1 MATTVVV
8 LIIIIILLLLVK
20 IFHDKETLPGPWNLP
35 VIGYL
40 HKLDPI
46 APYLTLTKLA
56 QKYGPIYSIKIG
68 MVKVVVIADAKLLKK
83 VLSKDE
89 TLIRPSLYLINT
101 SFEHKG
107 MSHAPIDVWKDQRKF
122 VANFLRTVGAAKVS
136 PNKKACEKLIRKHV
150 DEFVQVVQNQAFCQ
164 PLDPSE
170 LITHLVSSTASSI
183 YLGKPFSL
191 NDTKVADLA
200 QNVHVFTKLIMFGA
214 PLNFLPV
221 LRFLPPYKNKLKSLK
236 KAVRRVH
243 EIQATLID
251 ECEKSTCVDSRLN
264 LVNAFQLQISEGKPQ
279 HIYNM
284 DQLHYLLFDLYV
296 TFTETTMCSLLW
308 ILLYLAQYPE
318 VQNKM
323 RQELYHVVQ
332 DKTVQVDDFANLH
345 YIRATIAEVARN
357 RTLIPLGIPHS
368 VSEKICVDGF
378 TIPKGVMIMPLLWA
392 IHMDPKFHKE
402 PEEFHPERFLDSD
415 GKFSKPESFLPFQ
428 SGKRKCIGEDVAEIM
443 TSIFI
448 AGVLQNFRIEQVD
461 STPLDFT
468 GICGVTLAPK
478 PQKLIF
484 SKI

>member
-264 LVNAFQLQISEGKPQ
+264 LVNAFQLQISE
-279 HIYNM
+279 
-284 DQLHYLLFDLYV
+284 
-296 TFTETTMCSLLW
+296 
-308 ILLYLAQYPE
+308 AQYPE

>member
-1 MATTVVV
+1 M
-8 LIIIIILLLLVK
+8 
-20 IFHDKETLPGPWNLP
+20 
-35 VIGYL
+35 
-40 HKLDPI
+40 
-46 APYLTLTKLA
+46 
-56 QKYGPIYSIKIG
+56 
-68 MVKVVVIADAKLLKK
+68 
-83 VLSKDE
+83 
-89 TLIRPSLYLINT
+89 
-101 SFEHKG
+101 
-107 MSHAPIDVWKDQRKF
+107 
-122 VANFLRTVGAAKVS
+122 
-136 PNKKACEKLIRKHV
+136 
-150 DEFVQVVQNQAFCQ
+150 
-164 PLDPSE
+164 
-170 LITHLVSSTASSI
+170 
-183 YLGKPFSL
+183 
-191 NDTKVADLA
+191 
-200 QNVHVFTKLIMFGA
+200 
-214 PLNFLPV
+214 
-221 LRFLPPYKNKLKSLK
+221 PPYKNKLKSLK

-428 SGKRKCIGEDVAEIM
+428 SGKMKVMD
-443 TSIFI
+443 
-448 AGVLQNFRIEQVD
+448 D
-461 STPLDFT
+461 
-468 GICGVTLAPK
+468 
-478 PQKLIF
+478 
-484 SKI
+484 